1 MSMPR
6 VGVGLPTVGPYAG
19 PDAIVTV
26 ASAAERLG
34 FHSVS
39 TFERLLLPLT
49 SDWVNVYGLPDFP
62 AYDALETLTW
72 VAAHTQRIRLVTGTA
87 SALFQPPV
95 VLARRLATL
104 DHLSGGRVVAGIG
117 LGWMPE
123 ELAVA
128 GVPRAGRGARF
139 EEHLA
144 VMRACWGPDPVEHD
158 GPCYQVPRAKIGPK
172 PTNGRLPVLIGG
184 VAQPAIA
191 RAARLGDGLILAFR
205 DWDSFGTQLEW
216 YRGAGGTG
224 PVVLR
229 AGPMLA
235 DSEHPVP
242 PATWSAPSMLDD
254 LARAATAG
262 VDEVI
267 WDLNI
272 VGLAPARQVAAL
284 GALASALDA

>member
-6 VGVGLPTVGPYAG
+6 VGVGLPIVGPHAG
-19 PDAIVTV
+19 PDAILTV

-39 TFERLLLPLT
+39 TSERLLLPLT
-49 SDWVNVYGLPDFP
+49 SDWANVYGLPDFP
-62 AYDALETLTW
+62 SYDALEALTW
-72 VAAHTQRIRLVTGTA
+72 VAAHTKRVRLVTGTL
-87 SALFQPPV
+87 SSLFQPPI

-104 DHLSGGRVVAGIG
+104 DHLSGGRVVAGIA

-123 ELAVA
+123 ELAA
-128 GVPRAGRGARF
+128 TGVPLNGRGARF

-144 VMRACWGPDPVEHD
+144 AMRACWGPDPVEHH
-158 GPCYQVPRAKIGPK
+158 GANYQIARSKVGPK
-172 PTNGRLPVLIGG
+172 PANGRVPVLIGG
-184 VAQPAIA
+184 VAQAAIA

-205 DWDSFGTQLEW
+205 DRESFDAQVGW
-216 YRGAGGTG
+216 YREAGGAG
-224 PVVLR
+224 PIVLR

-235 DSEHPVP
+235 DQQHLVP
-242 PATWSAPSMLDD
+242 PTTWTEPSMIDD
-254 LARAATAG
+254 LTRAAASG

-272 VGLAPARQVAAL
+272 IGLEPERQVEAL
-284 GALASALDA
+284 EALASTLTA